1 MLCRVFHKSNM
12 GPPIGHRYAPFVEE
26 EWDDEDAVLPGEVVG
41 EDIAATDATETVKVR
56 S

>member
-26 EWDDEDAVLPGEVVG
+26 EWDDEDAVLPGDVVREEV
-41 EDIAATDATETVKVR
+41 AATDAPEAEKVR